1 MQKKELV
8 RIPEYHDWV
17 IFCILGCVFVYIF
30 SFRVLHRDA
39 NLKDFMTLQKDD
51 SSNIILSWML
61 TSVVVCVMLSVLL
74 SQFVPVV
81 PKIVSDVSWLGY
93 ELNKFGYTFMC
104 ISGFYL
110 TKSLLSYFYYSSLGC
125 NRNLINLY
133 LTANKFYFLVSL
145 VLIGASLAIFY
156 FPIDEIQFLYIL
168 MIIGGLTFILKIF
181 IYLFNNQPILPKEW
195 YYKFL
200 YICTLQ
206 IVPLLVLIKL
216 LF

>member
-1 MQKKELV
+1 MV

-17 IFCILGCVFVYIF
+17 IFCILGCIFVYIF

-39 NLKDFMTLQKDD
+39 NLKDFMTLKKDE

-61 TSVVVCVMLSVLL
+61 TSVVICVMLSVLV
-74 SQFVPVV
+74 SQFVSVV
-81 PKIVSDVSWLGY
+81 PSSVAQLQLFGY
-93 ELNKFGYTFMC
+93 QLNKFGYTLIC
-104 ISGFYL
+104 ITGFYL
-110 TKSLLSYFYYSSLGC
+110 TKSILSYFYYSSLGY
-125 NRNLINLY
+125 NRQLINLY
-133 LTANKFYFLVSL
+133 LTANKFYFIVSL
-145 VLIGASLAIFY
+145 VLFGACFAIFY
-156 FPIDEIQFLYIL
+156 FPIDEIKFLYISTF
-168 MIIGGLTFILKIF
+168 IGGFIFILKIF

-195 YYKFL
+195 YYKLL